1 MTENRPRTTL
11 AQRGSRDVARL
22 PGGGALAKPAAVY
35 DTVTEGLT
43 GRQFLR
49 TGRWIA
55 YIALAVAFALI
66 CCGLAL
72 WQFDRGRQA
81 STDNAIVN
89 TNFNATPVPLSQALP
104 TGARYH
110 SGQNWQR
117 VSATG
122 RYDANEQLIVRNRFL
137 DGNIGF
143 EVLTPLRTD
152 DGATIMVDRG
162 WTAPST
168 ADLTV
173 PASNPAPPGGEVSV
187 VLRLRPSEAAKGSGS
202 GASGQIQSI
211 DLAQIQQR
219 VGGAVQTS
227 AYGVLDTQTP
237 AASKELTPIQPTAP
251 TEGVGYHYSY
261 VGQWLLFV
269 FIAFFILAR
278 AIRNET
284 RRLNADDPAEQA
296 RAAERVRKQAA
307 KPFTDEESEDEL
319 IDGYI
324 PLSRWGFASGGA
336 LTSAAG
342 SSAREVT
349 AAPRALPPVAT
360 QAPEKDHAPEEDDE
374 LPS

>member
-1 MTENRPRTTL
+1 VTENRPRTTL
-11 AQRGSRDVARL
+11 AQRGSRDVARAA
-22 PGGGALAKPAAVY
+22 GGGALAKPAAVY

-55 YIALAVAFALI
+55 YIALAIAFALI

-89 TNFNATPVPLSQALP
+89 TNFNAAPVPLSQALP
-104 TGARYH
+104 TGVRFH
-110 SGQNWQR
+110 SNQNWQR

-137 DGNIGF
+137 NGNIGF
-143 EVLTPLRTD
+143 EILTPLRTD
-152 DGATIMVDRG
+152 DGAIIMVDRG
-162 WTAPST
+162 WTAPSGG
-168 ADLTV
+168 DVTV
-173 PASNPAPPGGEVSV
+173 PALNPSPPSGDVSV
-187 VLRLRPSEAAKGSGS
+187 VVRLRPSEAPKGTGSGT
-202 GASGQIQSI
+202 SGQIQSI

-219 VGGAVQTS
+219 VGTSVLTS
-227 AYGVLDTQTP
+227 AYGVLDTQAP
-237 AASKELTPIQPTAP
+237 PASKSLTPIQPTAP

-284 RRLNADDPAEQA
+284 RRLNAEDPAEQT
-296 RAAERVRKQAA
+296 RAAERVRKQAT

-319 IDGYI
+319 LDGYI
-324 PLSRWGFASGGA
+324 PLSRWGFGAGGA
-336 LTSAAG
+336 LSSAAKP
-342 SSAREVT
+342 APREVT
-349 AAPRALPPVAT
+349 AETRSEVFVLGPTPT
-360 QAPEKDHAPEEDDE
+360 DEDDE
-374 LPS
+374 SPT